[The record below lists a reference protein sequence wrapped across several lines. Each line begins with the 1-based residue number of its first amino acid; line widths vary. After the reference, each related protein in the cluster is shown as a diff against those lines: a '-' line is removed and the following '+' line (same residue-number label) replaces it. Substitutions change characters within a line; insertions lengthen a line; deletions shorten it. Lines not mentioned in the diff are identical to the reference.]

1 MINSDFRTR
10 LKSGAPL
17 LGVFVSIESPT
28 TVELL
33 AAAGVDYVMIDGEH
47 NPISATD
54 TVEMIRAAEAKGL
67 PAMSRVGENSQQ
79 VIAKYLDAG
88 SLGVMIPMVNSAKDA
103 QSVVD
108 SVKYPPLGKRG
119 LAGVRANDYATN
131 VGYVDVANESTVV
144 MVQIET
150 NDGIKNADEI
160 ISTEGVDAV
169 FLGPSDLSVALGV
182 AGQAKHESVLNIIEE
197 LTKKIVAAGKTAGTI
212 ARTPED
218 YAYWRD
224 RGVQLFLTG
233 ANGLLL
239 GAAKDYIESSRALEE
254 GR

>member
-54 TVEMIRAAEAKGL
+54 AVEMIRAAEAKGL

-88 SLGVMIPMVNSAKDA
+88 SLGVMIPMVNSDKDA

-119 LAGVRANDYATN
+119 LAGVRANDYATS